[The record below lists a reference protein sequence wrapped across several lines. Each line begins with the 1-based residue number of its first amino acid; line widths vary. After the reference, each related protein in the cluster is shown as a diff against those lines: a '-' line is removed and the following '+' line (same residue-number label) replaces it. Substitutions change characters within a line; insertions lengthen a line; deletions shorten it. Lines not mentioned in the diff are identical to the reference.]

1 MFLHVHALH
10 VFATLQTI
18 AGRAGH
24 LLHIHLCLHVVP
36 QHVHIVLSACTGL
49 LGRLLLLLHLRLS
62 GLRWLCLRGLLLG
75 RLLGR
80 RRRSTLGLLCRLLI
94 LILLLTGVGNVGT
107 VECSRGLCLLRRRF
121 SRLVHLSLC
130 GSSFSE

>member
-1 MFLHVHALH
+1 M
-10 VFATLQTI
+10 
-18 AGRAGH
+18 
-24 LLHIHLCLHVVP
+24 HLCLHVVP

-75 RLLGR
+75 RLPGG

-94 LILLLTGVGNVGT
+94 LILLLTRVGNVGT
-107 VECSRGLCLLRRRF
+107 VECSRGLCLPRRRF
-121 SRLVHLSLC
+121 SRLVRALARPEVFQIDHC
-130 GSSFSE
+130 KCI